1 MSENL
6 HRIHVREDDWLAIR
20 VMAAQT
26 GMSAQHIAGVLLSH
40 VPVDEE
46 RHVAL
51 AARDVE
57 QLRGE
62 APRSTAAR
70 AKLDPNK
77 LAELEA
83 VRKRTGLGWAALLHA
98 ALMNQREDGEAQ

>member
-1 MSENL
+1 MNDNL

-26 GMSAQHIAGVLLSH
+26 GMSAQHIAGALLSH
-40 VPVDEE
+40 VSMEEE

-51 AARDVE
+51 AVRDSE

-70 AKLDPNK
+70 ARLEPNE

-83 VRKRTGLGWAALLHA
+83 VRTRTGLGWAALLHA
-98 ALMNQREDGEAQ
+98 ALMYQRGDGEAL